1 VNASVALL
9 DRESFLD
16 DDQRVFS
23 DGDTNA
29 DVLEELISA
38 GIRTYL
44 VKQGIPLATSL
55 TGQIRLSD
63 LAQPV
68 DEAPVETETASGVG
82 T

>member
-1 VNASVALL
+1 
-9 DRESFLD
+9 
-16 DDQRVFS
+16 
-23 DGDTNA
+23 
-29 DVLEELISA
+29 
-38 GIRTYL
+38 
-44 VKQGIPLATSL
+44 LATSL